1 MCIIFKIYY
10 RKTFK
15 TIIQNDLL
23 TLGTAVFQGDIQ
35 ELKFYPTPDT
45 AYELCLV
52 STIDGCKD
60 EGKNKLGAATSVTT
74 VEEVGETEDDFESF
88 TTKSD
93 HNSLDLTSVVRN

>member
-1 MCIIFKIYY
+1 M
-10 RKTFK
+10 
-15 TIIQNDLL
+15 

-52 STIDGCKD
+52 STVGLCND
-60 EGKNKLGAATSVTT
+60 EGKNKFGAATSVATE
-74 VEEVGETEDDFESF
+74 EEVGETEDDFESF

-93 HNSLDLTSVVRN
+93 HISLDLTSVVCN